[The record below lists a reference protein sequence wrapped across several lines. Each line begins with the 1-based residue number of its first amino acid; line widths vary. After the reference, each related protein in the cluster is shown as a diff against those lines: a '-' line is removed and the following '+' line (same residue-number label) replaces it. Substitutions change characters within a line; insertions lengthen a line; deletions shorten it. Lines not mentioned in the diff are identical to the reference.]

1 MKKLFLSVAAAILAF
16 PVLADEGM
24 WLLPLLKQQKFAEMQ
39 ALGLRLSD
47 QEVYSAE
54 APSLKDAVVRFGGGC
69 TGEMISPDGLVL
81 TNHHCGYSSI
91 QRHSTLEHDYLTDG
105 FWAMSRDKELPNPG
119 LTVTFIDKIDDVTDY
134 VRTELK
140 KITDPNSMEFLSAKY
155 LNGLAKAK
163 VGEKFLQ
170 DNPGTE
176 VEIKAF
182 YGGNKYYMFTKK
194 VYSDV
199 RLVGAP
205 PSSIGK
211 FGADTDN
218 WMWPRHTG
226 DFSLF
231 RVYADANGN
240 PAPYSETNV
249 PLRPKRWL
257 KLSLK
262 GVEEN
267 DYAMIMGFP
276 GRTNK
281 YYTSWEVAERR
292 DIDNAVRINIRNL
305 RQEAMLEE
313 MLKDPQVRIQ
323 YASKYAGSTNA
334 YKNAIGS
341 NWAINKRNFEQVKND
356 EQDRLIAWSKKMC
369 EPAYFSV
376 IDSKFKGDV
385 DKFVDYLFDKSIY
398 GSEKNFNAFK
408 EHPSVKTLREDPM
421 ILFAQSVKDEKKALD
436 KALADFDAGYAIA
449 HRAYVKGLLAMYGD
463 LASFPDANSTLRLTY
478 GQVKGYSPRDCDYY
492 GHQTT
497 LDGVMEKEDS
507 TNWEFVV
514 SARLK
519 ELYQAG
525 DFGPYKMPNGKMPVA
540 FCATTHTTG
549 GNSGSPVLNGQGE
562 LIGINFDR
570 NWEGVGGDIQYL
582 PDYQRSIIVDIRY
595 VLFVIDKYAGA
606 GYLLNEMEF
615 SR

>member
-69 TGEMISPDGLVL
+69 TGEM
-81 TNHHCGYSSI
+81 
-91 QRHSTLEHDYLTDG
+91 
-105 FWAMSRDKELPNPG
+105 
-119 LTVTFIDKIDDVTDY
+119 
-134 VRTELK
+134 
-140 KITDPNSMEFLSAKY
+140 ITDPNSMEFLSAKY

-281 YYTSWEVAERR
+281 Y
-292 DIDNAVRINIRNL
+292 
-305 RQEAMLEE
+305 
-313 MLKDPQVRIQ
+313 
-323 YASKYAGSTNA
+323 
-334 YKNAIGS
+334 
-341 NWAINKRNFEQVKND
+341 
-356 EQDRLIAWSKKMC
+356 
-369 EPAYFSV
+369 
-376 IDSKFKGDV
+376 
-385 DKFVDYLFDKSIY
+385 
-398 GSEKNFNAFK
+398 
-408 EHPSVKTLREDPM
+408 
-421 ILFAQSVKDEKKALD
+421 
-436 KALADFDAGYAIA
+436 
-449 HRAYVKGLLAMYGD
+449 
-463 LASFPDANSTLRLTY
+463 
-478 GQVKGYSPRDCDYY
+478 
-492 GHQTT
+492 
-497 LDGVMEKEDS
+497 
-507 TNWEFVV
+507 
-514 SARLK
+514 
-519 ELYQAG
+519 
-525 DFGPYKMPNGKMPVA
+525 
-540 FCATTHTTG
+540 
-549 GNSGSPVLNGQGE
+549 
-562 LIGINFDR
+562 
-570 NWEGVGGDIQYL
+570 
-582 PDYQRSIIVDIRY
+582 
-595 VLFVIDKYAGA
+595 
-606 GYLLNEMEF
+606 
-615 SR
+615 

>member
-119 LTVTFIDKIDDVTDY
+119 LTV
-134 VRTELK
+134 
-140 KITDPNSMEFLSAKY
+140 PNSMEFLSAKY

-240 PAPYSETNV
+240 PVPYSETNV

-257 KLSLK
+257 KLSIK

-281 YYTSWEVAERR
+281 
-292 DIDNAVRINIRNL
+292 
-305 RQEAMLEE
+305 
-313 MLKDPQVRIQ
+313 
-323 YASKYAGSTNA
+323 
-334 YKNAIGS
+334 
-341 NWAINKRNFEQVKND
+341 
-356 EQDRLIAWSKKMC
+356 
-369 EPAYFSV
+369 
-376 IDSKFKGDV
+376 
-385 DKFVDYLFDKSIY
+385 
-398 GSEKNFNAFK
+398 
-408 EHPSVKTLREDPM
+408 
-421 ILFAQSVKDEKKALD
+421 
-436 KALADFDAGYAIA
+436 
-449 HRAYVKGLLAMYGD
+449 
-463 LASFPDANSTLRLTY
+463 
-478 GQVKGYSPRDCDYY
+478 
-492 GHQTT
+492 
-497 LDGVMEKEDS
+497 
-507 TNWEFVV
+507 
-514 SARLK
+514 
-519 ELYQAG
+519 
-525 DFGPYKMPNGKMPVA
+525 
-540 FCATTHTTG
+540 
-549 GNSGSPVLNGQGE
+549 
-562 LIGINFDR
+562 
-570 NWEGVGGDIQYL
+570 
-582 PDYQRSIIVDIRY
+582 
-595 VLFVIDKYAGA
+595 
-606 GYLLNEMEF
+606 
-615 SR
+615 

>member
-194 VYSDV
+194 IYSDV

-205 PSSIGK
+205 PSSI
-211 FGADTDN
+211 
-218 WMWPRHTG
+218 
-226 DFSLF
+226 
-231 RVYADANGN
+231 
-240 PAPYSETNV
+240 
-249 PLRPKRWL
+249 
-257 KLSLK
+257 
-262 GVEEN
+262 
-267 DYAMIMGFP
+267 
-276 GRTNK
+276 
-281 YYTSWEVAERR
+281 
-292 DIDNAVRINIRNL
+292 VR
-305 RQEAMLEE
+305 
-313 MLKDPQVRIQ
+313 
-323 YASKYAGSTNA
+323 
-334 YKNAIGS
+334 
-341 NWAINKRNFEQVKND
+341 
-356 EQDRLIAWSKKMC
+356 
-369 EPAYFSV
+369 SV
-376 IDSKFKGDV
+376 G
-385 DKFVDYLFDKSIY
+385 
-398 GSEKNFNAFK
+398 
-408 EHPSVKTLREDPM
+408 
-421 ILFAQSVKDEKKALD
+421 
-436 KALADFDAGYAIA
+436 
-449 HRAYVKGLLAMYGD
+449 
-463 LASFPDANSTLRLTY
+463 
-478 GQVKGYSPRDCDYY
+478 
-492 GHQTT
+492 
-497 LDGVMEKEDS
+497 
-507 TNWEFVV
+507 
-514 SARLK
+514 
-519 ELYQAG
+519 
-525 DFGPYKMPNGKMPVA
+525 
-540 FCATTHTTG
+540 
-549 GNSGSPVLNGQGE
+549 
-562 LIGINFDR
+562 
-570 NWEGVGGDIQYL
+570 
-582 PDYQRSIIVDIRY
+582 
-595 VLFVIDKYAGA
+595 
-606 GYLLNEMEF
+606 
-615 SR
+615 

>member
-194 VYSDV
+194 IYSDV

-211 FGADTDN
+211 FGAETTLGQKEEGIASPKINTGFFASLVEMKDVMATFAGHDHDN
-218 WMWPRHTG
+218 DYIGMLYNVGLAFGRVSGWDAYG
-226 DFSLF
+226 DFERGGRIIELREGKFEFDSWIRTSSGKEYTYYYPSGLTSKDEETMEFLPAKTVKPKKHGVAYTYYEGKFKHTDQIASGTKVKEGTMKNISIQEAPAKDHFAYEFRTLINISEKGVYRFYTYSDDGSKLF
-231 RVYADANGN
+231 IDGKAIVDNDGSHNARIAKGK
-240 PAPYSETNV
+240 V
-249 PLRPKRWL
+249 PL
-257 KLSLK
+257 
-262 GVEEN
+262 
-267 DYAMIMGFP
+267 
-276 GRTNK
+276 
-281 YYTSWEVAERR
+281 
-292 DIDNAVRINIRNL
+292 
-305 RQEAMLEE
+305 
-313 MLKDPQVRIQ
+313 
-323 YASKYAGSTNA
+323 
-334 YKNAIGS
+334 
-341 NWAINKRNFEQVKND
+341 
-356 EQDRLIAWSKKMC
+356 
-369 EPAYFSV
+369 
-376 IDSKFKGDV
+376 
-385 DKFVDYLFDKSIY
+385 
-398 GSEKNFNAFK
+398 
-408 EHPSVKTLREDPM
+408 
-421 ILFAQSVKDEKKALD
+421 
-436 KALADFDAGYAIA
+436 DAGF
-449 HRAYVKGLLAMYGD
+449 HE
-463 LASFPDANSTLRLTY
+463 LRVLY
-478 GQVKGYSPRDCDYY
+478 FEDYM
-492 GHQTT
+492 GEA
-497 LDGVMEKEDS
+497 LEVGVSSRKIKE
-507 TNWEFVV
+507 
-514 SARLK
+514 A
-519 ELYQAG
+519 
-525 DFGPYKMPNGKMPVA
+525 
-540 FCATTHTTG
+540 
-549 GNSGSPVLNGQGE
+549 VLPE
-562 LIGINFDR
+562 D
-570 NWEGVGGDIQYL
+570 WYYL
-582 PDYQRSIIVDIRY
+582 P
-595 VLFVIDKYAGA
+595 
-606 GYLLNEMEF
+606 E
-615 SR
+615 

>member
-16 PVLADEGM
+16 PALADEGM

-69 TGEMISPDGLVL
+69 TGEIISPDGLVL

-134 VRTELK
+134 VIAELK

-163 VGEKFLQ
+163 VSEKFLQ

-194 VYSDV
+194 IYSDV

-257 KLSLK
+257 KLSIK

-305 RQEAMLEE
+305 RQEVMLEE

-356 EQDRLIAWSKKMC
+356 EQNRLIAWSKKMC
-369 EPAYFSV
+369 EPAYP
-376 IDSKFKGDV
+376 
-385 DKFVDYLFDKSIY
+385 
-398 GSEKNFNAFK
+398 EA
-408 EHPSVKTLREDPM
+408 
-421 ILFAQSVKDEKKALD
+421 
-436 KALADFDAGYAIA
+436 
-449 HRAYVKGLLAMYGD
+449 LLALEQIVHDRKD
-463 LASFPDANSTLRLTY
+463 LRFRSWMLDEALSRGIKSTDQY
-478 GQVKGYSPRDCDYY
+478 QVC
-492 GHQTT
+492 
-497 LDGVMEKEDS
+497 L
-507 TNWEFVV
+507 
-514 SARLK
+514 
-519 ELYQAG
+519 
-525 DFGPYKMPNGKMPVA
+525 
-540 FCATTHTTG
+540 
-549 GNSGSPVLNGQGE
+549 
-562 LIGINFDR
+562 
-570 NWEGVGGDIQYL
+570 
-582 PDYQRSIIVDIRY
+582 
-595 VLFVIDKYAGA
+595 
-606 GYLLNEMEF
+606 
-615 SR
+615 